1 MKHPNEPVDK
11 DIERDSEYRVSC
23 RLCSG
28 KNSKYPKDQI
38 ARHIDRVHNIKKQN
52 AKATLKGWLTG
63 NGNVWKPVFLASFEK
78 DPPATSEVEGYDDMD
93 LTFFGHVFK
102 PDEYTCHTTGPFPG
116 DNGETGFIESGD
128 RNKTPKPGTS
138 RMSSKNRY
146 SCNKS
151 YEYDLAQ
158 VDTKTK
164 EIDPEENGGGVK
176 KVVGS
181 DNTCPMEEEVVE

>member
-1 MKHPNEPVDK
+1 MKYTH
-11 DIERDSEYRVSC
+11 
-23 RLCSG
+23 G
-28 KNSKYPKDQI
+28 G
-38 ARHIDRVHNIKKQN
+38 DRRQGS
-52 AKATLKGWLTG
+52 L
-63 NGNVWKPVFLASFEK
+63 
-78 DPPATSEVEGYDDMD
+78 
-93 LTFFGHVFK
+93 
-102 PDEYTCHTTGPFPG
+102 TGPFPG
-116 DNGETGFIESGD
+116 DIGETGFIESGN
-128 RNKTPKPGTS
+128 RNKTPQLGTS

-181 DNTCPMEEEVVE
+181 GNTCPMEEEVEEYHIGALPR